1 MSGGPRA
8 RTLGRLMMILPPG
21 HAEELQRRRTF
32 APRER
37 WMIRGV
43 LGVLALIAVALV
55 VSFAT
60 GEGKTGSGCV
70 SVSLAYS
77 TGGDH
82 ITRCGDAARSLCQG
96 VGHAGGITG
105 APAQTVAAA
114 CRQAGLP
121 VG

>member
-1 MSGGPRA
+1 
-8 RTLGRLMMILPPG
+8 MMILPPG
-21 HAEELQRRRTF
+21 HAEEVRRRQAF

-43 LGVLALIAVALV
+43 VAAVAALALVLLISL
-55 VSFAT
+55 AT
-60 GEGKTGSGCV
+60 GETTSGNGCV

-82 ITRCGDAARSLCQG
+82 MTRCGDGAKSICRG
-96 VGHAGGITG
+96 VGHSGGITG
-105 APAQTVAAA
+105 VPAQTVAAA
-114 CRQAGLP
+114 CRKAGLP

>member
-1 MSGGPRA
+1 
-8 RTLGRLMMILPPG
+8 MMILPPG

-43 LGVLALIAVALV
+43 LAVLGLIAVALV

-60 GEGKTGSGCV
+60 GEGKTGNGCV

-105 APAQTVAAA
+105 VPAQTVAAA
-114 CRQAGLP
+114 CRKAGLP

>member
-1 MSGGPRA
+1 
-8 RTLGRLMMILPPG
+8 MMIMPPG
-21 HAEELQRRRTF
+21 HAEEVRRRRTF

-37 WMIRGV
+37 WLIRGV
-43 LGVLALIAVALV
+43 VAVVAVLVVVLAISL
-55 VSFAT
+55 AT
-60 GEGKTGSGCV
+60 GETTSGRGCV

-82 ITRCGDAARSLCQG
+82 ITRCGKGAKSLCQS

-105 APAQTVAAA
+105 APAQTVIEA
-114 CRQAGLP
+114 CRKAGLT

>member
-1 MSGGPRA
+1 M
-8 RTLGRLMMILPPG
+8 LILPPG
-21 HAEELQRRRTF
+21 HAEELRRRQAF

-37 WMIRGV
+37 WLIRGV
-43 LGVLALIAVALV
+43 VAVVAVLAVVLIISL
-55 VSFAT
+55 AT
-60 GEGKTGSGCV
+60 GETTSQKGCV

-82 ITRCGDAARSLCQG
+82 ITRCGDAAKSLCRG

-114 CRQAGLP
+114 CRKAGLP

>member
-1 MSGGPRA
+1 
-8 RTLGRLMMILPPG
+8 MMILPPG
-21 HAEELQRRRTF
+21 HAEEIQRRRAF

-37 WMIRGV
+37 WMIRAV
-43 LGVLALIAVALV
+43 VAVVAALAAILV
-55 VSFAT
+55 ISLTT
-60 GEGKTGSGCV
+60 GEAQSGNGCV

-82 ITRCGDAARSLCQG
+82 ITRCGDGARSLCQG

-105 APAQTVAAA
+105 VPAQTVAAA
-114 CRQAGLP
+114 CRKAALP

>member
-1 MSGGPRA
+1 
-8 RTLGRLMMILPPG
+8 MMILPPG
-21 HAEELQRRRTF
+21 HAEEIARRRTF

-37 WMIRGV
+37 WLIRGV
-43 LGVLALIAVALV
+43 VAVVAALAVVLVISL
-55 VSFAT
+55 AT
-60 GEGKTGSGCV
+60 GETTSRHGCV

-82 ITRCGDAARSLCQG
+82 TTRCGDGAKSLCQG

-105 APAQTVAAA
+105 APAQAVATA
-114 CRQAGLP
+114 CRKAGLT

>member
-1 MSGGPRA
+1 
-8 RTLGRLMMILPPG
+8 MMILPPG
-21 HAEELQRRRTF
+21 HAEEIKRQRAF

-37 WMIRGV
+37 WLIRGV
-43 LGVLALIAVALV
+43 MAVVAALV
-55 VSFAT
+55 VVLVVSLAT
-60 GEGKTGSGCV
+60 GEGSSGHGCV

-82 ITRCGDAARSLCQG
+82 ITRCGSGAKSLCQG

-105 APAQTVAAA
+105 VPAQSVAAA
-114 CRQAGLP
+114 CRKAGLP